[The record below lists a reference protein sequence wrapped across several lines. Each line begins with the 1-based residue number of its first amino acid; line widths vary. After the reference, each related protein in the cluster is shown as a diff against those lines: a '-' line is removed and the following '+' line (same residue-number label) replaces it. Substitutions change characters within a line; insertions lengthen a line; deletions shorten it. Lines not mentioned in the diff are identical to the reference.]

1 MLFPDKKVIFKFFLL
16 LIALFL
22 AFRFLAFLTKKDPV
36 LNFQASLKMVQI
48 NENGLLFQTRTSAD
62 SVTALLKERN
72 IDIGSHDEIIPEM
85 ERKLYPGAAIEIRRS
100 VKVQIEADG
109 KKINGYS
116 LGRTVRDALGEN
128 GVELGRLDKTL
139 PDPDSPLQ
147 NNIAITV
154 TRINVEE
161 VTKEETIDFKIT
173 AKNDSKLGWR
183 EKKIEITGEKGIKK
197 VKYKV
202 TYHNG
207 KEISRVVLEKTV
219 TKEPIN
225 QIEVQGTYVKTG
237 KAQKGQGTWYSYQ
250 GGLYAASLSI
260 PKGGYAKVTNTANG
274 KSVIVQINDS
284 GPYGKGRIIDLDKV
298 AFAKIASLG
307 AGVIGVKV
315 EEVLN

>member
-1 MLFPDKKVIFKFFLL
+1 MLFPDKKAIFKFSLL

-22 AFRFLAFLTKKDPV
+22 AFRIWAFLTRNKPTLD
-36 LNFQASLKMVQI
+36 FRASPKIVQI
-48 NENGLLFQTRTSAD
+48 SDNGLLFQAKTSAD
-62 SVTALLKERN
+62 SVASLLEERN
-72 IDIGSHDEIIPEM
+72 IDIGSHDEIIPEIG
-85 ERKLYPGAAIEIRRS
+85 RKLYPGAAIEIRRAVE
-100 VKVQIEADG
+100 VKIEADG
-109 KKINGYS
+109 GKINGYA
-116 LGRTVRDALGEN
+116 LGRTVRDALQEN

-139 PDPDSPLQ
+139 PAPNSPLQ
-147 NNIAITV
+147 NNTTIAV

-161 VTKEETIDFKIT
+161 VTKQEDIDFKIT

-183 EKKIEITGEKGIKK
+183 EKKIETPGEKGIKE
-197 VKYKV
+197 VKYKI

-219 TKEPIN
+219 VKEPVN
-225 QIEVQGTYVKTG
+225 QVEVQGTYVKTG
-237 KAQKGQGTWYSYQ
+237 KAQKGQATWYSYQ

-260 PKGGYAKVTNTANG
+260 PRGGYAKVTNTANG

-284 GPYGKGRIIDLDKV
+284 GPYGAGRIIDLDKV

>member
-1 MLFPDKKVIFKFFLL
+1 MLFPDKKVIFKFSLL

-22 AFRFLAFLTKKDPV
+22 AFRVLAFLTKKDPV
-36 LNFQASLKMVQI
+36 LDFQASLKMVKI
-48 NENGLLFQTRTSAD
+48 SDNGLFFQTKTSSD
-62 SVTALLKERN
+62 SVASLLEERN
-72 IDIGSHDEIIPEM
+72 IDIGSHDEIIPEIG
-85 ERKLYPGAAIEIRRS
+85 RKLYPGAVIEIRRA

-109 KKINGYS
+109 EKINGYA
-116 LGRTVRDALGEN
+116 LGRTVRDALEEN

-139 PDPDSPLQ
+139 PDPNSPLQ
-147 NNIAITV
+147 NDTTIVV

-161 VTKEETIDFKIT
+161 VTKEESIDFKVT

-183 EKKIEITGEKGIKK
+183 EKKIETPGEKGIKE
-197 VKYKV
+197 VKYKI

-207 KEISRVVLEKTV
+207 KEISRVILEKTV

-260 PKGGYAKVTNTANG
+260 PRGGYAKVTNTANG

-298 AFAKIASLG
+298 AFSKIASIG